1 MPRKQ
6 RIGFGSKNLGSKL
19 ENTMRVVIDSEDREL
34 TAVCQEVVARLSADG
49 HPMILAGWYERT
61 EGDVCLWDL
70 RGLPANLPERG
81 TRPAGLDIYLI
92 DRPHLAEVLDRFPQL
107 APSVLLK
114 PVNPV
119 ALEAFL
125 VQRAAQSSASR
136 SGQEAALT
144 VDRDTLLRCL
154 LHASLRLQEF
164 DQDRTHFWA
173 RAAHDLRAPLTAAA
187 GYCDLL
193 LEEKAGALAAGQR
206 ELLTRMRHSLGKLSR
221 MASSMF
227 QLTAGRC
234 VQRELE
240 LKRVEIEETIRHAAD
255 EVRAMANTKQIRMI
269 VDLKAAGR
277 TMYIEPG
284 QIEQVVVNL
293 LENACK
299 FTPRHGAIEVRGYP
313 VCAEPG
319 FAPAATHAEKET
331 ANAYRVDI
339 ADTGSGVAPE
349 HVHNI
354 FEEFVSI
361 ENSGDRSGTGLGL
374 AISKLVVRAHH
385 GHIWAEAHPDGG
397 RFSFVIPYHRPVAVE
412 YAETRTAA
420 IVGAA

>member
-1 MPRKQ
+1 
-6 RIGFGSKNLGSKL
+6 
-19 ENTMRVVIDSEDREL
+19 MRVVIDSEDPEL
-34 TAVCQEVVARLSADG
+34 IVVCQEVVARLSAEG
-49 HPMILAGWYERT
+49 HPMTLAGWYERA

-70 RGLPANLPERG
+70 PGLPATLPEQG
-81 TRPAGLDIYLI
+81 AHPAGFDIYLV
-92 DRPHLAEVLDRFPQL
+92 DRSHLTEVLDRFPQL
-107 APSVLLK
+107 AASVLLK

-125 VQRAAQSSASR
+125 VQRAALLTPHSQT
-136 SGQEAALT
+136 GQEAALT
-144 VDRDTLLRCL
+144 MDREILLRCL

-173 RAAHDLRAPLTAAA
+173 RAAHDLRAPLTATV
-187 GYCDLL
+187 GYCGLL
-193 LEEKAGALAAGQR
+193 LEEKAGPLSTGQR
-206 ELLTRMRHSLGKLSR
+206 ELLTRMQHSLSKLSR

-240 LKRVEIEETIRHAAD
+240 YKRVEIEETIRHALD
-255 EVRAMANTKQIRMI
+255 EIRPLANAKHLRLS

-277 TMYIEPG
+277 PVYIEPG

-299 FTPRHGAIEVRGYP
+299 FTPRKGAIQVHGYP

-319 FAPAATHAEKET
+319 FTATGALAEGET

-339 ADTGSGVAPE
+339 ADTGPGVAPE
-349 HVHNI
+349 HVRSI
-354 FEEFVSI
+354 FEEFVSF
-361 ENSGDRSGTGLGL
+361 EKSGDRSGTGLGL

-385 GHIWAEAHPDGG
+385 GRIWAESHPDGG
-397 RFSFVIPYHRPVAVE
+397 RFSFVIPYQRPI
-412 YAETRTAA
+412 AEDFAEPRSQAT
-420 IVGAA
+420 VGAAY